1 MRPRVFAIVLNWNGL
16 KDTLEC
22 ITSIKQQTYP
32 EFEPVIV
39 DNGSTDGSVSA
50 IRAAFPGMKVLANAT
65 NLGYAEGNNV
75 GIRYACAEGADYLFL
90 LNNDT
95 ILDPH
100 LVEHLVTVAET
111 DERIG
116 AVGPKIFFASSPRLL
131 WSAGGIVNYT
141 ETVCRMRGYRR
152 LDHGQFERIE
162 DVDYLSSC
170 AILLRRRAVEEVGL
184 LDVVFAPMYYE
195 DADWCMRAHRQ
206 GFRVV
211 YVPAGKVW
219 HKVSVSGGGEYNLR
233 ERYLIG
239 FNSVQFMRRYANVRG
254 WLTFFVFA
262 VLSLPALFIVRVF
275 QRRGRAVLVKAL
287 GLWDGF
293 RCMRRDTFIR

>member
-1 MRPRVFAIVLNWNGL
+1 MKPRVFAIILNWNGL

-22 ITSIKQQTYP
+22 ISSVKQQTYTQ
-32 EFEPVIV
+32 FEPVIV
-39 DNGSTDGSVSA
+39 DNGSTDGSVTAFRS
-50 IRAAFPGMKVLANAT
+50 AFPEITVLANAT

-75 GIRYACAEGADYLFL
+75 GIRHACAKGADYFLL

-95 ILDPH
+95 IVDPH
-100 LVEHLVTVAET
+100 LIENLATMAES
-111 DERIG
+111 DESIG
-116 AVGPKIFFASSPRLL
+116 AVGPKIFFASDPTLL

-152 LDHGQFERIE
+152 RDRGQFERIE
-162 DVDYLSSC
+162 EVDYLSSC
-170 AILLRRRAVEEVGL
+170 AMLLRRKAVEEVGL
-184 LDVVFAPMYYE
+184 LDVAFAPIYYE
-195 DADWCMRAHRQ
+195 DADWCMRAHRL
-206 GFRVV
+206 GYRIV
-211 YVPAGKVW
+211 YVPSGKVW
-219 HKVSVSGGGEYNLR
+219 HKVSLSGGGEYNLR

-239 FNSVQFMRRYANVRG
+239 FNSVQFMRRYADARG

-275 QRRGRAVLVKAL
+275 QRRGRAVLVKAI

-293 RCMRRDTFIR
+293 RGIRRDTFIR